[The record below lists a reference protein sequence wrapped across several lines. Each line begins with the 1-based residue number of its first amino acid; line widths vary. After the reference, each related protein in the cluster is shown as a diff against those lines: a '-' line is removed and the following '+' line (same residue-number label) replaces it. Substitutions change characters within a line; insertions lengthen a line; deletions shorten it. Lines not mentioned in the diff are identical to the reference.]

1 MSPRRDGDLR
11 ILGVIPARGG
21 SKGVPRKNLRRV
33 GGASLV
39 ERAVRTGREV
49 RDLVHRTVVS
59 TDDPEVARAARKAGG
74 DVPFMRPSRL
84 ADDCAPMA
92 PVARHALEFAEAED
106 GARMDWVLLLQ
117 PTSPLR
123 APQDVEG
130 AVAVAKRG
138 ECDSV
143 ISVVRVHAVHP
154 VLMKRV
160 EDGYLR
166 PFCVPEREGTRRQD
180 YRPAAY
186 MRNGAVYLVRRDVLL
201 GGSLW
206 GDRIRPYEMPEHRS
220 VCVDSELDLRLAD
233 LLAREHE
240 GRPQP
245 DGRRQPDESRPPNGR
260 PPPIDRPAAS

>member
-1 MSPRRDGDLR
+1 M
-11 ILGVIPARGG
+11 IPARGG

-33 GGASLV
+33 GGVSLV
-39 ERAVRTGREV
+39 ERAVRTGVEV
-49 RDLVHRTVVS
+49 QDLVHRTVVS
-59 TDDPEVARAARKAGG
+59 TDAPEIARAARKAGG
-74 DVPFMRPSRL
+74 DVPFLRPSRL
-84 ADDCAPMA
+84 ADDRAPMV

-106 GARMDWVLLLQ
+106 GAPVDWVLLLQ

-123 APQDVEG
+123 TRQDVEG
-130 AVAVAKRG
+130 AVAAAKQG

-180 YRPAAY
+180 YHPPAY
-186 MRNGAVYLVRRDVLL
+186 MRNGAVYLVRREVLL
-201 GGSLW
+201 NGSMW

-220 VCVDSELDLRLAD
+220 VCVDSEMDLRLAN
-233 LLAREHE
+233 LLARENDGRRRHDE
-240 GRPQP
+240 GDPAGRQPQP
-245 DGRRQPDESRPPNGR
+245 D
-260 PPPIDRPAAS
+260 DRTAAS

>member
-1 MSPRRDGDLR
+1 MR

-39 ERAVRTGREV
+39 ARAVRTAAEV
-49 RDLVHRTVVS
+49 RDLVYRTVVS
-59 TDDPEVARAARKAGG
+59 TDDPEVAHAARQAGG
-74 DVPFMRPSRL
+74 DVPFTRPSRW
-84 ADDCAPMA
+84 ADDRAPMV
-92 PVARHALEFAEAED
+92 PVARHALEFAEADD
-106 GARMDWVLLLQ
+106 GAPVDWVLLLQ

-123 APQDVEG
+123 TRQDVEG
-130 AVAVAKRG
+130 AVAAARQG

-180 YRPAAY
+180 YDPPAY

-201 GGSLW
+201 GGSMW

-233 LLAREHE
+233 LLACEHDA
-240 GRPQP
+240 QP
-245 DGRRQPDESRPPNGR
+245 V
-260 PPPIDRPAAS
+260 AS